1 MSPDVDRGAL
11 AVRVP
16 GGRPI
21 IEVMDSLADLP
32 GLPEF
37 DTLLEREELRR
48 ARTGERLAV
57 AVLDLDGLRAANA
70 RQGAAAGTEML
81 RRCADSLRRSLRAV
95 DDVARTGP
103 DEFSVLLHATDARG
117 AARWAERFEYVLA
130 TSVERHPRT
139 DPPAAAAPTCSLG
152 IADTSEA
159 PTLMEVAAR
168 ARSRMEVIQRAR
180 RQREARESGT

>member
-1 MSPDVDRGAL
+1 LIVGHWRSG
-11 AVRVP
+11 VP
-16 GGRPI
+16 AARPI

-32 GLPEF
+32 GLPDFEA
-37 DTLLEREELRR
+37 LLVREELRR
-48 ARTGERLAV
+48 SRTGERLAV

-70 RQGAAAGTEML
+70 SRGASTGTAML
-81 RRCADSLRRSLRAV
+81 RRCASALRASLRAV

-117 AARWAERFEYVLA
+117 AARWAERFEYALA
-130 TSVERHPRT
+130 TS
-139 DPPAAAAPTCSLG
+139 PASHSEAPVTCSLG

-180 RQREARESGT
+180 RQREAREGGA